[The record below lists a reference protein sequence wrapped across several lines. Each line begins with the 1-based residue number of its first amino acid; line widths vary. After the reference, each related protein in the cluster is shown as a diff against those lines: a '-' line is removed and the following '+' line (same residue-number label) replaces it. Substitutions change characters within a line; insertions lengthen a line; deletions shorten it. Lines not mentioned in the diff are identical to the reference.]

1 VLTAVGQQR
10 GKAKQDLEYWMRHK
24 ASDESKLAR
33 QRELVPKV
41 EEEVEVS
48 MLALPPCC

>member
-1 VLTAVGQQR
+1 
-10 GKAKQDLEYWMRHK
+10 MRHK

>member
-1 VLTAVGQQR
+1 
-10 GKAKQDLEYWMRHK
+10 MRHK

-41 EEEVEVS
+41 EEEVAA
-48 MLALPPCC
+48 MLLKGST